1 MAIKT
6 SRQANDLF
14 LTLFLS
20 SGAVS
25 PRLCDTMRHYDDMKL
40 EDLAL
45 VTDGNK
51 MHRFIELAEEGHGI
65 CLVSR
70 ALNEK

>member
-1 MAIKT
+1 
-6 SRQANDLF
+6 
-14 LTLFLS
+14 
-20 SGAVS
+20 
-25 PRLCDTMRHYDDMKL
+25 MRHYDDMKL

>member
-1 MAIKT
+1 
-6 SRQANDLF
+6 LF

-20 SGAVS
+20 WGAVW
-25 PRLCDTMRHYDDMKL
+25 PLLLLCDIMRHYDDMKL

-51 MHRFIELAEEGHGI
+51 MHRFIELAEKGHGI